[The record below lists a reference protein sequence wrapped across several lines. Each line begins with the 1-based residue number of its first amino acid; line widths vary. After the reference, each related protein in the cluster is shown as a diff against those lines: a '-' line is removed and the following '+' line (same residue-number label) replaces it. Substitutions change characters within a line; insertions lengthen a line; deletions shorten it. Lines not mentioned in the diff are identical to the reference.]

1 MSLVIE
7 GWTPVVNPSC
17 EWSLAINRISS
28 PSIRWDGDD
37 VIALFQLWQVLSV
50 GPLERLRNGDDRVWT
65 IPSSLSPLDLV
76 GGLSI
81 RGLL

>member
-1 MSLVIE
+1 
-7 GWTPVVNPSC
+7 VV
-17 EWSLAINRISS
+17 NRISS
-28 PSIRWDGDD
+28 ASIRWDGDD

-76 GGLSI
+76 GGFSI